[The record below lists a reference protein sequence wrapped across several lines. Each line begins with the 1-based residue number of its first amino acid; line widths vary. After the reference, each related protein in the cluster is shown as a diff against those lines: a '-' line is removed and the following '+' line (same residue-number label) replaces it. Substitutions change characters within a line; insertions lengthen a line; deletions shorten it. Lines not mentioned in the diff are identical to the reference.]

1 MWVRNRWLKRI
12 SDAKKW
18 SRFFQEHSDCTHYHK
33 YHKVVRA
40 CCTNPLLN
48 LPAYT
53 LMVSLYQYNFIICK
67 EFHLKHHFGALTKH
81 FHDHYSC
88 TVKKYH
94 GVKKIGIDDRV
105 HTKKNK
111 KQKKHKK
118 FTLVVFRTN
127 STAPLELIYRK
138 DVWFIMTLPLC
149 HALVMNLG
157 CTKLKK
163 TQFLKKDPKG

>member
-105 HTKKNK
+105 HTKK
-111 KQKKHKK
+111 
-118 FTLVVFRTN
+118 
-127 STAPLELIYRK
+127 
-138 DVWFIMTLPLC
+138 
-149 HALVMNLG
+149 
-157 CTKLKK
+157 TKNKK
-163 TQFLKKDPKG
+163 TQKVYTGSIQNKLYSTTRTYLQKGRVIHHDTAFVSCLSDESWLY